1 MDINVNVSEI
11 LEIFIFGLLW
21 IEKFSQYFNKN
32 LQKQSKSKNL
42 FNKNKVMDHVNI
54 GELLMDSMMM
64 KMILIG
70 D

>member
-1 MDINVNVSEI
+1 MGINVNVSEI

-54 GELLMDSMMM
+54 GELLMDPMMM